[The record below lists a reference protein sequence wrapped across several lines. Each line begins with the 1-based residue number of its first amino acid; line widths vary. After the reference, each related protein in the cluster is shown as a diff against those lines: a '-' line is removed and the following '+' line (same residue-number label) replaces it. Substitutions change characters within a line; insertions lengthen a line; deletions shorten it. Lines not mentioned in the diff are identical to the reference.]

1 MAIIRVAFFDIG
13 DTLGVMRFAPSGQ
26 PVSLEVF
33 PYVRDVVARL
43 KQDGL
48 RLGVISNTGT
58 IPGQTIRPLLDAAG
72 LAFEPGLLLFSA
84 DLGVTKA
91 SPEIFARAAQIAG
104 AAPGECMYVGEDA
117 KERATAA
124 TAGMA
129 ACPHPLLAADV
140 AGGSALSFA
149 VVTAPSEPPERWR
162 QLLRQAG
169 ALPLH
174 LAGRGGR
181 TVYAILSTPAARV
194 LVDAQLDVHRLGA
207 VNLPLRSDL
216 YLVRDDVSA
225 RSGFLQ
231 PYGQSSELFDSGD
244 TADWLLSASADGL
257 VLAVP
262 AGESIERVH
271 FTSALHGH
279 TLRLRPDSN
288 LLELDARAAAT
299 AMPESFAVTLQPP
312 ALNDAE
318 SAVLRDVVS
327 ADAVRTLV
335 ARYAGAE
342 PLGDDHNPPNIV
354 SRHVHRMPDNER
366 AVLAATAELGAIP
379 GIGAVLHAFDH
390 EGMRLFNVEA
400 SLPGTRDE
408 WVLVT
413 AHLDSTAASDRP
425 YNPATDKAPGA
436 DDDASGMAGVITAA
450 RAIAALAA
458 TRRPSRGVRFVL
470 FNAEEHGL
478 VGSKAYAREQ
488 AARGAAITAVLQMDM
503 VGFNRQPPRTFE
515 IHAGFARSAAV
526 EDRSLQLA
534 SFLAQVAATVSPELA
549 AAQIYPAA
557 AGGRDEADGRSD
569 HSAFQEVGYSACVAC
584 EDLFIGPLPDS
595 PEPEGN
601 PQYHRKA
608 DTFVDER
615 YAANIARAV
624 AAAAWLS
631 AR

>member
-1 MAIIRVAFFDIG
+1 
-13 DTLGVMRFAPSGQ
+13 
-26 PVSLEVF
+26 
-33 PYVRDVVARL
+33 
-43 KQDGL
+43 
-48 RLGVISNTGT
+48 
-58 IPGQTIRPLLDAAG
+58 
-72 LAFEPGLLLFSA
+72 
-84 DLGVTKA
+84 
-91 SPEIFARAAQIAG
+91 
-104 AAPGECMYVGEDA
+104 MYVGEDA

-124 TAGMA
+124 TTGMA
-129 ACPHPLLAADV
+129 VCPHPLLAAEV
-140 AGGSALSFA
+140 AKGAALSFA
-149 VVTAPSEPPERWR
+149 VVTASTSATPERWR
-162 QLLRQAG
+162 LLLRQAG

-181 TVYAILSTPAARV
+181 TVYAILPSPGARI

-231 PYGQSSELFDSGD
+231 PYGQSSELLDSSD
-244 TADWLLSASADGL
+244 TADWLLSASAHGL
-257 VLAVP
+257 VLAIP

-279 TLRLRPDSN
+279 TLKLRPDPS
-288 LLELDARAAAT
+288 LLDLEERAAAT
-299 AMPESFAVTLQPP
+299 AMPESFAAALGLPTL
-312 ALNDAE
+312 DSE
-318 SAVLRDVVS
+318 ERAVLRDAVS

-335 ARYAGAE
+335 SRYAGAE
-342 PLGDDHNPPNIV
+342 PLGDDHSPPNIV
-354 SRHVHRMPDNER
+354 SRHVHRTPDNER
-366 AVLAATAELGAIP
+366 AVLAAARELGAIP
-379 GIGAVLHAFDH
+379 GISAVLHAFDH
-390 EGMRLFNVEA
+390 EGVRLFNVEA
-400 SLPGTRDE
+400 SLPGMRDE

-425 YNPATDKAPGA
+425 YNPASDKAPGA

-450 RAIAALAA
+450 RAVAALAA
-458 TRRPSRGVRFVL
+458 AQRPARGIRFVL

-488 AARGAAITAVLQMDM
+488 AARGAAIAAVLQMDM
-503 VGFNRQPPRTFE
+503 IGFNRQPPPTFE
-515 IHAGFARSAAV
+515 VHAGFKRSAAV

-534 SFLAQVAATVSPELA
+534 SFLAQVATSVSPELS
-549 AAQIYPAA
+549 AAQIYPAV
-557 AGGRDEADGRSD
+557 AGEDDEADGRSD
-569 HSAFQEVGYSACVAC
+569 HSAFQEVGYCACVAC
-584 EDLFIGPLPDS
+584 EDLFIGPLSDS

-608 DTFVDER
+608 DTFVDEH
-615 YAANIARAV
+615 YAAAIARAV